1 MQKRLQSLPLKNV
14 KINDSYWSR
23 YIKAVPDSLYYQ
35 WEALNDRI
43 PDAEKSYCMHNF
55 KVVAGMEEGEFGGR
69 CFQDSDAAKWLE
81 GVAYSLEINPDPELE
96 KIADEAIDIIGKAQQ
111 PDGYLNTFFT
121 LARPG
126 KRWTSLRDRHELYCC
141 GHFIEAAVAYYNATG
156 KDKLLKII
164 CRYVD
169 LICEVFGEGEGKIS
183 AYPGHPEIELALVKL
198 YHATGEKRY
207 LDLSKFFVERRG
219 TEPNYFNIEKKGPD
233 FELEFIDENIFD
245 DRYYQVHAPIREQ
258 NTAEG
263 HAVRNVYL
271 FSGVADLAYEYGD
284 ESLLKACEV
293 LFDDIAE
300 KRMYITGSIGSSARG
315 ERFTWDYDL
324 PNDSAYSESCASVGL
339 AMFAKRM
346 LEITR
351 ESKYADVMERALY
364 NTVLGG
370 ISLEGNKFFYV
381 NPLEVIPEAAENNTS
396 LYHVKTERQKWFGCA
411 CCPPNIIRTLASM
424 GQYIY
429 GADDEN
435 LYVNL
440 YINNET
446 TCDIGGRAVTVSLN
460 TRYPFESSA
469 AVMVRTDSDVP
480 FTVALRIP
488 QFSRLK
494 AVAVDGTV
502 VDAPVENGYLKLTRN
517 WKGGAKV
524 VLELDMP
531 AQLVYANPKVRADIG
546 KAAVVKGPVVYCL
559 EEIDNGENLGAFE
572 LAKDVKLVEAYDAD
586 LFGGTL
592 TIKADA
598 TKLIDSGSGALY
610 SNEPPKKETAQLKFV
625 PYCCWNN
632 RGKGEMLVWV
642 RCETK

>member
-1 MQKRLQSLPLKNV
+1 MQKRLQSFPLKDI

-23 YIKAVPDSLYYQ
+23 YIGAVPDSLYYQ
-35 WEALNDRI
+35 WETLNDRI
-43 PDAEKSYCMHNF
+43 PDAEKSYCMQNF
-55 KVVAGMEEGEFGGR
+55 KIAAGLQEGEFGGR

-81 GVAYSLEINPDPELE
+81 GVAYSLEIHPDPKLE
-96 KIADEAIDIIGKAQQ
+96 AIADEAIDIIGKAQQ
-111 PDGYLNTFFT
+111 PDGYLNTYFT
-121 LARPG
+121 VEKPG
-126 KRWTSLRDRHELYCC
+126 ERWSSLRDLHELYCC

-156 KDKLLKII
+156 KDKLLNII

-169 LICEVFGEGEGKIS
+169 LICTLFGEGEGKIS
-183 AYPGHPEIELALVKL
+183 AYPGHPEIELALVRL

-207 LDLSKFFVERRG
+207 LELSKFFVERRG
-219 TEPNYFNIEKKGPD
+219 TEPNYFEIETKRPGYDRGFLDLK
-233 FELEFIDENIFD
+233 IFD
-245 DRYYQVHAPIREQ
+245 DKYYQVHAPVREQ
-258 NTAEG
+258 DTAEG

-284 ESLLKACEV
+284 DSLLKACET

-300 KRMYITGSIGSSARG
+300 RRMYITGGIGSSARG
-315 ERFTWDYDL
+315 ERFTTDYDL
-324 PNDSAYSESCASVGL
+324 PNESAYTESCASIGL

-351 ESKYADVMERALY
+351 DSKYADVMERALY

-370 ISLEGNKFFYV
+370 ISLEGNRFFYV
-381 NPLEVIPEAAENNTS
+381 NPLEVIPDAAENNTS

-429 GADDEN
+429 SADEEN

-440 YINNET
+440 YITNET
-446 TCDIGGRAVTVSLN
+446 TCSIGGRKAAVAVKTN
-460 TRYPFESSA
+460 YPFEN
-469 AVMVRTDSDVP
+469 AVGLTVKADSDSP

-488 QFSRLK
+488 QFSSLK
-494 AVAVDGTV
+494 ALKVDGK
-502 VDAPVENGYLKLTRN
+502 AVEVSTDKGYVKLTQSF
-517 WKGGAKV
+517 KDGAEI

-572 LAKDVKLVEAYDAD
+572 LAKNVVLREQYDTT

-592 TIKADA
+592 TITADA
-598 TKLIDSGSGALY
+598 VKLGGESGALY
-610 SNEPPKKETAQLKFV
+610 STTPPSKQAASLKFV

-642 RCETK
+642 RCEIK